1 MPKPP
6 TWVASPNEAYPQSRY
21 ITAVGT
27 GHDRTEAERN
37 ALAALVAIF
46 GQSVQTEMST
56 VVTYSKAVA
65 DGAVN
70 MSEDRSI
77 QNAIKTSAA
86 MDTLVGA
93 EIAGVWFD
101 GTSLHYAIAL
111 MDRQKTTALY
121 TDMLNG
127 NQQVIT
133 KLTVLPD
140 TEKYTPGSI
149 ERFRLAGTIADV
161 NQVYATV
168 LAVLGNGTSAAPNLR
183 TGDSYRLEAADITAN
198 IPIAVRVND
207 DRNGRINAAFAQ
219 VLNKAGFK
227 SGEAASR
234 FVLAVT
240 LTLTEDPVQNQRFSF
255 VNYLVDA
262 RLTDTLPGV
271 VLLPFTITGKEGHAN
286 REGAESRALMAVEK
300 QIAETFGAALTDWLS
315 SL

>member
-1 MPKPP
+1 VYPP
-6 TWVASPNEAYPQSRY
+6 GNY

-46 GQSVQTEMST
+46 GQSVQAEMST
-56 VVTYSKAVA
+56 LVTYSKAVA
-65 DGAVN
+65 DGTVN

-127 NQQVIT
+127 NLQVIAE
-133 KLTVLPD
+133 LTVMPD
-140 TEKYTPGSI
+140 AEKYTPGSI

-161 NQVYATV
+161 NQVYANV
-168 LAVLGNGTSAAPNLR
+168 LTVLGNCTITAGNLR
-183 TGDSYRLEAADITAN
+183 TGDSYRLEAADITAT
-198 IPIAVRVND
+198 ILIAVRVND
-207 DRNGRINAAFAQ
+207 DRNSRINVAFAR

-227 SGEAASR
+227 SGETASR
-234 FVLAVT
+234 FVLTVT
-240 LTLTEDPVQNQRFSF
+240 LTLTEDPAQNQRFSF

-262 RLTDTLPGV
+262 RLTDTLEGA
-271 VLLPFTITGKEGHAN
+271 VLLPFTITGKEGHVN
-286 REGAESRALMAVEK
+286 REGAENRALMAAEK
-300 QIAETFGAALTDWLS
+300 QIAETFGAAFTGWLFNMSVTVDS
-315 SL
+315 STE